1 MNKMLSFITNKNMY
15 KESLIS
21 YILRILFQ
29 VFKAFYKYKI
39 CIFILYLKIML
50 HEETKMKLFIIY
62 KYTY

>member
-1 MNKMLSFITNKNMY
+1 MY